1 MTRPALS
8 SSPLWRD
15 ARQSTPTRRFALAL
29 VGIAL
34 VVWLGTIGYIAIE
47 GMTFVDAL
55 YMSVIT
61 VSTVGF
67 GEVTP
72 LSPGGRLFTIVLIVT
87 GVGTVIYLL
96 TVAAEL
102 VLEGTLRDFFG
113 RSAMDKRIHD
123 LTEHVIICGFGRL
136 GKAVVGELQPYNVPM
151 VVIESDASKENELI
165 AMNLMYVIGSALEE
179 SVMEKVSIGSA
190 RAVVAATASDSD
202 NVYIVLSVREKRP
215 DIFIYAR
222 GDSEAGLRRLRLAGA
237 TQTLSAYQWGG
248 MRIAASILR
257 PSVVDFLELT
267 TPGRQ
272 SEIDLEEI
280 KVGPNSPANGKTVSE
295 IERQNDRVRVVA
307 LKRGEEPISMIPNP
321 DSPIAAGDLLVVIGE
336 GKSLQNLSG
345 L

>member
-1 MTRPALS
+1 MPTREPNHVKLHSRQTTPA
-8 SSPLWRD
+8 
-15 ARQSTPTRRFALAL
+15 RRFAFAL

-34 VVWLGTIGYIAIE
+34 IIFFGTAGYIAIE
-47 GMTFVDAL
+47 GMTFVDAF

-67 GEVTP
+67 EEVTP
-72 LSPGGRLFTIVLIVT
+72 LGPVGRLFTIVLIVT

-96 TVAAEL
+96 STAAEL
-102 VLEGTLRDFFG
+102 VLEGTLREFFG

-123 LTEHVIICGFGRL
+123 LSEHVIICGFGRL
-136 GKAVVGELQPYNVPM
+136 GKAVVGELERHSVPM
-151 VVIESDASKENELI
+151 VIIESDPTKENELM
-165 AMNLMYVIGSALEE
+165 AMNFMYVMGSALEDQ
-179 SVMEKVSIGSA
+179 VMEKAAIGSA
-190 RAVVAATASDSD
+190 RAVVVATASDAD

-222 GDSEAGLRRLRLAGA
+222 GDSEAGLRRLVLAGA
-237 TQTLSAYQWGG
+237 NQTLSAYQSGG
-248 MRIAASILR
+248 VRIAASILR

-280 KVGPNSPANGKTVSE
+280 RVSLNSPANGKTISE

-307 LKRGEEPISMIPNP
+307 LKRGEDAISMIPDP
-321 DSPIAAGDLLVVIGE
+321 DFRIAAGDLLVVIGE
-336 GKSLQNLSG
+336 NKSLQNLSG

>member
-1 MTRPALS
+1 VKLHSAQT
-8 SSPLWRD
+8 
-15 ARQSTPTRRFALAL
+15 TPTRRFALAL

-67 GEVTP
+67 EEVTP
-72 LSPGGRLFTIVLIVT
+72 LSPVGRLFTIVLIVT

-96 TVAAEL
+96 TTAAEL
-102 VLEGTLRDFFG
+102 VLEGTLREFFG

-123 LTEHVIICGFGRL
+123 LSEHVIICGFGRL
-136 GKAVVGELQPYNVPM
+136 GKAVVGELQRHAVPM
-151 VVIESDASKENELI
+151 VIIESDPSKENELM
-165 AMNLMYVIGSALEE
+165 AMNLMYVMGSALEDH
-179 SVMEKVSIGSA
+179 VMEKAALASA
-190 RAVVAATASDSD
+190 RAVVVATASDAD

-222 GDSEAGLRRLRLAGA
+222 GDSEAGLRRLALAGA
-237 TQTLSAYQWGG
+237 NQTLSAYQSGG

-280 KVGPNSPANGKTVSE
+280 RVGLNSLANGKTISE

-307 LKRGEEPISMIPNP
+307 LKHGEDAIAMIPNP
-321 DSPIAAGDLLVVIGE
+321 DFRIAAGDLLVVIGE
-336 GKSLQNLSG
+336 NKSLQNLSG

>member
-1 MTRPALS
+1 M
-8 SSPLWRD
+8 
-15 ARQSTPTRRFALAL
+15 
-29 VGIAL
+29 
-34 VVWLGTIGYIAIE
+34 AIE

-72 LSPGGRLFTIVLIVT
+72 LGPVGRLFTIALIIT

-102 VLEGTLRDFFG
+102 VLEGTLREFFG
-113 RSAMDKRIHD
+113 RSAMEKRIHD
-123 LTEHVIICGFGRL
+123 LSGHVIVCGFGRL
-136 GKAVVGELQPYNVPM
+136 GRAVVEELERHDVPM
-151 VVIESDASKENELI
+151 VIIESDPAKENELI
-165 AMNLMYVIGSALEE
+165 ARNSMYIIGSALED
-179 SVMEKVSIGSA
+179 SVMEKASVGSA
-190 RAVVAATASDSD
+190 RAVVVATASDSD

-280 KVGPNSPANGKTVSE
+280 KVGPNSAANGKTVSE

-307 LKRGEEPISMIPNP
+307 LKRGDEAISMIP
-321 DSPIAAGDLLVVIGE
+321 SPGSRIAAGDLLVVIGE
-336 GKSLQNLSG
+336 AKSLQSLSG